1 MTLPTDPPRRASRY
15 HHMLTTAEYD
25 PRTRSVAT
33 VRARRAIKAAHA
45 AERTGAERFADRLTE
60 LSSSTP
66 FLLLH
71 LAWFT
76 GWIVWNAGVAG
87 LPVFD
92 PYPYGLLTMIVSL
105 EAIVLSSLV
114 LLAQRR
120 DLQLSE
126 LREEMQLQ
134 VLLRTEEEVTKTLQI
149 VAALYEH
156 QGHDL
161 SRDDELQA
169 MLQPLDADAV
179 ERDLA
184 QQLAAGRIEAPPV
197 AAARRTTP

>member
-1 MTLPTDPPRRASRY
+1 MSTDFPQTPGRSHRF
-15 HHMLTTAEYD
+15 HEMLRTGSYD
-25 PRTRSVAT
+25 PRTRTHAT
-33 VRARRAIKAAHA
+33 VTARRAIKAAHA
-45 AERTGAERFADRLTE
+45 ADRTRAELLADWLTDV
-60 LSSSTP
+60 SSSTP
-66 FLLLH
+66 FLLMH
-71 LAWFT
+71 LAWFAV
-76 GWIVWNAGVAG
+76 WILWNTPSVGR
-87 LPVFD
+87 PVFD
-92 PYPYGLLTMIVSL
+92 PFPYGLLTMVVSL

-161 SRDDELQA
+161 SADDELQE
-169 MLQPLDADAV
+169 MLQPLDADTI
-179 ERDLA
+179 ERNLSM
-184 QQLAAGRIEAPPV
+184 QLAASGLRIPLR
-197 AAARRTTP
+197 ARKEP

>member
-1 MTLPTDPPRRASRY
+1 MADAPVPPPRRSSQF
-15 HHMLTTAEYD
+15 HQMLTTAEYD
-25 PRTRSVAT
+25 PRSRSDAT
-33 VRARRAIKAAHA
+33 VRARRAVKAAHA
-45 AERTGAERFADRLTE
+45 AERTRAERFADTLTV

-71 LAWFT
+71 LAWF
-76 GWIVWNAGVAG
+76 GAWIAWNTPALGF
-87 LPVFD
+87 PVFD
-92 PYPYGLLTMIVSL
+92 PFPYGLLTMVVSL

-149 VAALYEH
+149 VAALYESM
-156 QGHDL
+156 GHDL
-161 SRDDELQA
+161 SQDDELQE
-169 MLQPLDADAV
+169 MLKPLDADEV
-179 ERDLA
+179 ERDLTA
-184 QQLAAGRIEAPPV
+184 QLAAGGPRHHAP
-197 AAARRTTP
+197 

>member
-1 MTLPTDPPRRASRY
+1 
-15 HHMLTTAEYD
+15 MLTTGSYD
-25 PRTRSVAT
+25 PRTRTRAT
-33 VRARRAIKAAHA
+33 VTARRAIKAAHA
-45 AERTGAERFADRLTE
+45 ADRSRAELLADWLTE
-60 LSSSTP
+60 VSSSTP

-71 LAWFT
+71 LAWFAV
-76 GWIVWNAGVAG
+76 WITWNTSGVG

-92 PYPYGLLTMIVSL
+92 PFPYGLLTMVVSL

-156 QGHDL
+156 QGHNLAD
-161 SRDDELQA
+161 DDELQD
-169 MLQPLDADAV
+169 MLQPLDADTI
-179 ERDLA
+179 ERTLS
-184 QQLAAGRIEAPPV
+184 QQLAASGLRIPLK
-197 AAARRTTP
+197 RRRNA

>member
-1 MTLPTDPPRRASRY
+1 MADAPPPPPHRSSRF
-15 HHMLTTAEYD
+15 HQMLTTAEFD
-25 PRTRSVAT
+25 PRSRTDAT

-45 AERTGAERFADRLTE
+45 AERTRAERFADALTV

-71 LAWFT
+71 LAWFAA
-76 GWIVWNAGVAG
+76 WIAWNTPALGFT
-87 LPVFD
+87 VFD
-92 PYPYGLLTMIVSL
+92 PFPYGLLTMIVSL

-156 QGHDL
+156 MGHDL
-161 SRDDELQA
+161 SEDDELQE
-169 MLQPLDADAV
+169 MLKPLDADAV
-179 ERDLA
+179 ERNLSA
-184 QQLAAGRIEAPPV
+184 QLAMDEPPRQAP
-197 AAARRTTP
+197 RR